1 LLHELANQI
10 RDAAEAARLLA
21 SSGDYLAAAERC
33 LADEA
38 FINRATL
45 SQLQQLHAWLLRVG
59 KVDAARQAVSLWDS
73 LVAQGRVQED
83 IVEAQ
88 AAARLALG
96 RALLRKAADAQPPIL
111 TAPKADASADA
122 DAQGKQKGHRQRG
135 NYKAVA
141 GAASEAVRIPCRAAL
156 PIASIAGIHL
166 SVQQQPERADL
177 ADLISEAVRTLSDAQ
192 QGFINSKQPAGV
204 LEALSWGLAAKAPG
218 AITVGQ
224 WQLAGVDGGSRLCDA
239 LEVVGHT
246 QQAVA
251 LLQALASTV
260 KEVKGRRMQC
270 GHAPA
275 KMIGSNLCGSR
286 SCLVRAVSTD
296 TSRPRLH
303 AAHVNSQVSH

>member
-1 LLHELANQI
+1 MLLQELAI
-10 RDAAEAARLLA
+10 KIKDAAEAARLLA
-21 SSGDYLAAAERC
+21 SSGDYLAAAQRC

-45 SQLQQLHAWLLRVG
+45 SQLQQLHGWLLRVG
-59 KVDAARQAVSLWDS
+59 TVDSARQAVSLWDS

-96 RALLRKAADAQPPIL
+96 RALLRKAADAKPPIL
-111 TAPKADASADA
+111 TARKADA
-122 DAQGKQKGHRQRG
+122 QRKQKGQKQKG
-135 NYKAVA
+135 KANYAKAVA
-141 GAASEAVRIPCRAAL
+141 GAASGAVRIPCRAAL
-156 PIASIAGIHL
+156 PTASIAGIYL
-166 SVQQQPERADL
+166 LVQQQPERADL
-177 ADLISEAVRTLSDAQ
+177 AELISEAVRTLSDAQ

-251 LLQALASTV
+251 LLQALASTI
-260 KEVKGRRMQC
+260 KEVKGR
-270 GHAPA
+270 
-275 KMIGSNLCGSR
+275 
-286 SCLVRAVSTD
+286 
-296 TSRPRLH
+296 
-303 AAHVNSQVSH
+303 

>member
-1 LLHELANQI
+1 MLSLSLQELANKI
-10 RDAAEAARLLA
+10 KDAAEAARLLA

-38 FINRATL
+38 FISRATL

-59 KVDAARQAVSLWDS
+59 TVDAARQAVSLWDS

-96 RALLRKAADAQPPIL
+96 RALLRQAANAQPPLL
-111 TAPKADASADA
+111 TAPKADASAVA
-122 DAQGKQKGHRQRG
+122 GAQGKQKGQKQKG
-135 NYKAVA
+135 KANYAKAVA
-141 GAASEAVRIPCRAAL
+141 GAASEAARTPSRAAL
-156 PIASIAGIHL
+156 PTASIAGVHL
-166 SVQQQPERADL
+166 SLQQQPERADL
-177 ADLISEAVRTLSDAQ
+177 AELISEAVRTLSDAQ
-192 QGFINSKQPAGV
+192 QGFFNSKQPAGV

-260 KEVKGRRMQC
+260 KEVKGRGGC
-270 GHAPA
+270 GVDAPQTKA
-275 KMIGSNLCGSR
+275 AGSTLCG
-286 SCLVRAVSTD
+286 CG
-296 TSRPRLH
+296 
-303 AAHVNSQVSH
+303 